1 MTRRRLI
8 WGVLAVL
15 AIALTT
21 SGYFY
26 WNANNGK
33 AVFHLAAVERG
44 PLTSSIASTGTL
56 NAVVTV
62 QVGSQISGQIKELN
76 ADFNSEVTAGQVI
89 ARIDPAIFEAKV
101 AQAKA
106 DLDVAIAAVA
116 MQKAQQQRAQADMA
130 KARAALAVI
139 KAQTTRFQSNM
150 RFAKRDRDRRK
161 ELFKRGVT
169 SQGDLDKV
177 QSVYDAA
184 VAEHQ
189 ASKAQEE
196 AEKAAI
202 AASEAQ
208 VVAAQAQ
215 SQNAEAAVRQRE
227 AALKQAMVDLDHTF
241 IRAPVTGVVVSR
253 NVDIG
258 QTVAASLQAPI
269 LFLIAQD
276 LSKIQVDASVDEADV
291 GKVKVGQPAGF
302 TVDAFPSEEFEGKV
316 AQIRKAPQVVQN
328 VVTYVVVVSVDNPN
342 EKLLPGMTAN
352 LKIITA
358 KKEDVLK
365 VPNAA
370 LRFRMPKDLQ
380 EKFKTAAA
388 KAPGDKIDGTEP
400 RRKNKTGRARG
411 GKDSGTRARLWV
423 MGPDGKPTSVPVR
436 IGISDSEFTEV
447 RARRLEAGQQ
457 IITGITLPKGA
468 KRGGRDRPTRL
479 RI

>member
-1 MTRRRLI
+1 M

-15 AIALTT
+15 AVAFAA

-26 WNANNGK
+26 WNAGNGK
-33 AVFHLAAVERG
+33 AVYHLAVVERG
-44 PLTSSIASTGTL
+44 TLTSSVASTGTL

-62 QVGSQISGQIKELN
+62 QVGSQISGQIKELS
-76 ADFNSEVTAGQVI
+76 ADFNSEVSAGQVI

-106 DLDVAIAAVA
+106 DLDVAVAAVA
-116 MQKAQQQRAQADMA
+116 MQKAQHQRAHADLA
-130 KARAALAVI
+130 KARAARAVI
-139 KAQTTRFQSNM
+139 EAQTNRFQSNL

-177 QSVYDAA
+177 QSAYDAA
-184 VAEHQ
+184 VSELQ

-202 AASEAQ
+202 AAAEAQ

-215 SQNAEAAVRQRE
+215 SQNAEATVRQRE
-227 AALKQAMVDLDHTF
+227 AYLKQAMVDLEHTF

-253 NVDIG
+253 NVDLG

-291 GKVKVGQPAGF
+291 GKIKVGQPAGF
-302 TVDAFPSEEFEGKV
+302 TVDAFPNEEFEGKV

-352 LKIITA
+352 LKIVVA
-358 KKEDVLK
+358 QKDDVLK

-370 LRFRMPKDLQ
+370 LRFRMPKALQ
-380 EKFKTAAA
+380 ESFKSTATKTAGNKVESA
-388 KAPGDKIDGTEP
+388 KP
-400 RRKNKTGRARG
+400 RKNGKTDKAR
-411 GKDSGTRARLWV
+411 DPEQAGTRARLWV
-423 MGPDGKPTSVPVR
+423 MGPDGKPTSVRVR
-436 IGISDSEFTEV
+436 LGISDSEFTEV
-447 RARRLEAGQQ
+447 RARRLEAGQR
-457 IITGITLPKGA
+457 IITGVTLPKGA
-468 KRGGRDRPTRL
+468 KGGRNRPTRL